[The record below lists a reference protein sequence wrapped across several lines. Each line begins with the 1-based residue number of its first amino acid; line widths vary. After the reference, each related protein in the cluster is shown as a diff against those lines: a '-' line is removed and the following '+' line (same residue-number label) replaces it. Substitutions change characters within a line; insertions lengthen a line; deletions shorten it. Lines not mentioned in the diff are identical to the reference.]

1 MSFHFPAQDVVV
13 KSKVI
18 HPPLTGVES
27 SLGQFFGSKALSDV
41 TLVCVEDGKEFPAH
55 RLVLSSKYSTFK
67 NQHFIIGCT
76 LNFVIFSGKS
86 SILQNVSNKND

>member
-55 RLVLSSKYSTFK
+55 RLVLSSKYSTFE
-67 NQHFIIGCT
+67 
-76 LNFVIFSGKS
+76 
-86 SILQNVSNKND
+86 NK